1 MKKEQRMSDTYL
13 PGDTRQRIQDLI
25 KNRKITQA
33 ELAKRVGLSNSA
45 LSRYLQGGTKNLGD
59 GFIIR
64 IAKYFDVSTD
74 FLLGETDIPDRKN
87 YDIEELGLSAETA
100 KLLYTGKVDTS
111 VLNQLVEHPRFPQLL
126 LLLARYRDETMI
138 AGINA
143 MNQILTFMRSLTLD
157 QANLHPEDAVAAK
170 NAAQNLKLLATPP
183 ITADTNTIQNLFMQI
198 VRDIK
203 KNAESNVEEQQAV
216 TAEVLKQMRENL
228 VKDGEAVDLSKLTA
242 EDLTVAVMKTIS
254 EAGIPEEKLT
264 SLSASF
270 VLPLSFPF
278 QAPCRGS
285 SSQASARS
293 IRTIQPQAGYILQGN
308 RRSSGRPF
316 LS

>member
-1 MKKEQRMSDTYL
+1 M
-13 PGDTRQRIQDLI
+13 
-25 KNRKITQA
+25 
-33 ELAKRVGLSNSA
+33 
-45 LSRYLQGGTKNLGD
+45 
-59 GFIIR
+59 
-64 IAKYFDVSTD
+64 STD

-270 VLPLSFPF
+270 LDLLNALKEPDHDE
-278 QAPCRGS
+278 
-285 SSQASARS
+285 
-293 IRTIQPQAGYILQGN
+293 
-308 RRSSGRPF
+308 
-316 LS
+316 

>member
-1 MKKEQRMSDTYL
+1 MSDTYL

-33 ELAKRVGLSNSA
+33 ELAERVGLSSST
-45 LSRYLQGGTKNLGD
+45 LSRYLQGRTENLGD

-74 FLLGETDIPDRKN
+74 FLLGETDIPERKN

-100 KLLYTGKVDTS
+100 KLLYTGKVDAS

-157 QANLHPEDAVAAK
+157 QANLHPENAVAAK
-170 NAAQNLKLLATPP
+170 NAVQDLKQLATPP

-203 KNAESNVEEQQAV
+203 KNAESASEAQQAA
-216 TAEVLKQMRENL
+216 TTEVLKLLRENL
-228 VKDGEAVDLSKLTA
+228 TKDGESVDLSKLTA

-264 SLSASF
+264 SLGASF
-270 VLPLSFPF
+270 LDLLNALKEPDHDE
-278 QAPCRGS
+278 
-285 SSQASARS
+285 
-293 IRTIQPQAGYILQGN
+293 
-308 RRSSGRPF
+308 
-316 LS
+316 

>member
-1 MKKEQRMSDTYL
+1 MSDTYL

-33 ELAKRVGLSNSA
+33 ELAERVGLSSST
-45 LSRYLQGGTKNLGD
+45 LSRYLQGRTENLGD

-74 FLLGETDIPDRKN
+74 FLLGETDIPERKN

-100 KLLYTGKVDTS
+100 KLLYTGKVDAS

-157 QANLHPEDAVAAK
+157 QANLHPENAVAAK
-170 NAAQNLKLLATPP
+170 NAVQDLKQLATPP

-203 KNAESNVEEQQAV
+203 KNAESASESQQAV
-216 TAEVLKQMRENL
+216 TTEVLKQLRENL

-254 EAGIPEEKLT
+254 EAGIPEEKLS

-270 VLPLSFPF
+270 LDLLNALKEPDHDE
-278 QAPCRGS
+278 
-285 SSQASARS
+285 
-293 IRTIQPQAGYILQGN
+293 
-308 RRSSGRPF
+308 
-316 LS
+316 

>member
-1 MKKEQRMSDTYL
+1 MSDTYL

-33 ELAKRVGLSNSA
+33 ELAEKVGLSNSA
-45 LSRYLQGGTKNLGD
+45 LSRYLQGRTTNLGD

-87 YDIEELGLSAETA
+87 YDIEELGLSAETT
-100 KLLYTGKVDTS
+100 KLLYTGKVDAS

-138 AGINA
+138 AGIHA
-143 MNQILTFMRSLTLD
+143 MNQVLTFMRSLTLD
-157 QANLHPEDAVAAK
+157 QANIHSENAD
-170 NAAQNLKLLATPP
+170 AAQDLKLLATPP
-183 ITADTNTIQNLFMQI
+183 VTADTNTIQNLFMQI

-203 KNAESNVEEQQAV
+203 KNAESASEAQQAA
-216 TAEVLKQMRENL
+216 TTEVLKLLRENL
-228 VKDGEAVDLSKLTA
+228 TKDGESVDLSKLTS

-264 SLSASF
+264 SLGASF
-270 VLPLSFPF
+270 LDLLNALKEPDHDE
-278 QAPCRGS
+278 
-285 SSQASARS
+285 
-293 IRTIQPQAGYILQGN
+293 
-308 RRSSGRPF
+308 
-316 LS
+316 

>member
-1 MKKEQRMSDTYL
+1 MSDTYL

-33 ELAKRVGLSNSA
+33 ELAEKVGLSNSA
-45 LSRYLQGGTKNLGD
+45 LSRYLQGRTTNLGD

-87 YDIEELGLSAETA
+87 YDIEELRLSAETA
-100 KLLYTGKVDTS
+100 KLLYTGKVDAS
-111 VLNQLVEHPRFPQLL
+111 VLNQLIEHPRFPQLL

-143 MNQILTFMRSLTLD
+143 MNQILTFIRSLTLD
-157 QANLHPEDAVAAK
+157 QANLHLEDADTVK
-170 NAAQNLKLLATPP
+170 NAAQDLRLLATPP
-183 ITADTNTIQNLFMQI
+183 VTADTNTIQNLFMQI

-203 KNAESNVEEQQAV
+203 KNAESASEAQQAA
-216 TAEVLKQMRENL
+216 TTEVLKLLRENL
-228 VKDGEAVDLSKLTA
+228 TKDGESVDLSKLTA

-264 SLSASF
+264 SLGASF
-270 VLPLSFPF
+270 LDLLNALKEPDHDE
-278 QAPCRGS
+278 
-285 SSQASARS
+285 
-293 IRTIQPQAGYILQGN
+293 
-308 RRSSGRPF
+308 
-316 LS
+316 

>member
-1 MKKEQRMSDTYL
+1 MYDTYL

-33 ELAKRVGLSNSA
+33 ELAERVGLSSST
-45 LSRYLQGGTKNLGD
+45 LSRYLQGRTENLGD

-74 FLLGETDIPDRKN
+74 FLLGETDIPERKN

-100 KLLYTGKVDTS
+100 KLLYTGKVDAS
-111 VLNQLVEHPRFPQLL
+111 VLNQLIEHPRFPQLL

-157 QANLHPEDAVAAK
+157 QANLHPENAVAAK
-170 NAAQNLKLLATPP
+170 NAVQDLKQLATPP

-203 KNAESNVEEQQAV
+203 KNAESASESQQAV
-216 TAEVLKQMRENL
+216 TTEVLKQLRENL

-254 EAGIPEEKLT
+254 EAGIPEENLS

-270 VLPLSFPF
+270 LDLLNALKEPDHDE
-278 QAPCRGS
+278 
-285 SSQASARS
+285 
-293 IRTIQPQAGYILQGN
+293 
-308 RRSSGRPF
+308 
-316 LS
+316 

>member
-1 MKKEQRMSDTYL
+1 MSDTYL

-33 ELAKRVGLSNSA
+33 ELAEKVGLSNSA
-45 LSRYLQGGTKNLGD
+45 LLQGRTTNLGD

-87 YDIEELGLSAETA
+87 YDIEELRLSAETA
-100 KLLYTGKVDTS
+100 KLLYTGKVDAS
-111 VLNQLVEHPRFPQLL
+111 VLNQLIEHPRFPQLL

-143 MNQILTFMRSLTLD
+143 MNQILTFIRSLTLD
-157 QANLHPEDAVAAK
+157 QANLHPEDADTAK
-170 NAAQNLKLLATPP
+170 NAAQDLRLLATPP
-183 ITADTNTIQNLFMQI
+183 VTADTNTIQNLFMQI

-203 KNAESNVEEQQAV
+203 KNAESASEAQQAA
-216 TAEVLKQMRENL
+216 TTEVLKLLRENL
-228 VKDGEAVDLSKLTA
+228 TKDGESVDLSKLT
-242 EDLTVAVMKTIS
+242 MKTIS

-264 SLSASF
+264 SLGASF
-270 VLPLSFPF
+270 LDLLNALKEPDHDE
-278 QAPCRGS
+278 
-285 SSQASARS
+285 
-293 IRTIQPQAGYILQGN
+293 
-308 RRSSGRPF
+308 
-316 LS
+316 

>member
-1 MKKEQRMSDTYL
+1 MSDTYL

-33 ELAKRVGLSNSA
+33 ELAERVGLSSST
-45 LSRYLQGGTKNLGD
+45 LSRYLQGRTENLGD

-74 FLLGETDIPDRKN
+74 FLLGETDIPERKN

-100 KLLYTGKVDTS
+100 KLLYTGKVDAS
-111 VLNQLVEHPRFPQLL
+111 VLNQLIEHPRFPQLL

-157 QANLHPEDAVAAK
+157 QANLHPENAVAAK
-170 NAAQNLKLLATPP
+170 NAVQDLKQLATPP

-203 KNAESNVEEQQAV
+203 KNAESASEAQQAA
-216 TAEVLKQMRENL
+216 TTEVLKLLRENL
-228 VKDGEAVDLSKLTA
+228 TKDGESVDLSKLTA

-264 SLSASF
+264 SLGASF
-270 VLPLSFPF
+270 LDLLNALKEPDHDE
-278 QAPCRGS
+278 
-285 SSQASARS
+285 
-293 IRTIQPQAGYILQGN
+293 
-308 RRSSGRPF
+308 
-316 LS
+316 

>member
-1 MKKEQRMSDTYL
+1 MSDTYL

-25 KNRKITQA
+25 RNRKITQA
-33 ELAKRVGLSNSA
+33 ELAEKVGLSNSA

-59 GFIIR
+59 GYIIR

-100 KLLYTGKVDTS
+100 KLLYTGKVDAS
-111 VLNQLVEHPRFPQLL
+111 VLNQLIEHPRFPQLL

-143 MNQILTFMRSLTLD
+143 MNQVLTFSRFLLID
-157 QANLHPEDAVAAK
+157 QAKLQPEDAEAAGKAAK
-170 NAAQNLKLLATPP
+170 DIQLLGTPP
-183 ITADTNTIQNLFMQI
+183 VTADTNTIQTLFLQI

-203 KNAESNVEEQQAV
+203 KNAESSAESQQKA
-216 TAEVLKQMRENL
+216 TAEVLNHLRANL
-228 VKDGEAVDLSKLTA
+228 TKDGEAVDLSKLTA

-254 EAGIPEEKLT
+254 EAGISEEKLS

-270 VLPLSFPF
+270 LDLLNSLKEPDHDE
-278 QAPCRGS
+278 
-285 SSQASARS
+285 
-293 IRTIQPQAGYILQGN
+293 
-308 RRSSGRPF
+308 
-316 LS
+316 

>member
-1 MKKEQRMSDTYL
+1 MSDTYL

-33 ELAKRVGLSNSA
+33 ELAEKVGLSNSA
-45 LSRYLQGGTKNLGD
+45 LSRYLQGRTTNLGD

-87 YDIEELGLSAETA
+87 YDIAELGLSAETA
-100 KLLYTGKVDTS
+100 KLLYTGKVDAS

-143 MNQILTFMRSLTLD
+143 MNQILTFIRSLTLD
-157 QANLHPEDAVAAK
+157 QANLHPEDAVAVK
-170 NAAQNLKLLATPP
+170 NATQDLKLLATPP
-183 ITADTNTIQNLFMQI
+183 VTADTNTIQNLFMQI

-203 KNAESNVEEQQAV
+203 KNAESNANEQQAA
-216 TAEVLKQMRENL
+216 TAEVLKQLRENL
-228 VKDGEAVDLSKLTA
+228 TKDGEAVNLSTISA
-242 EDLTVAVMKTIS
+242 EDLTTAVINTIAA
-254 EAGIPEEKLT
+254 AGIPEEKLS
-264 SLSASF
+264 SLGDSF
-270 VLPLSFPF
+270 LNLLNNLKDPD
-278 QAPCRGS
+278 
-285 SSQASARS
+285 
-293 IRTIQPQAGYILQGN
+293 YDK
-308 RRSSGRPF
+308 
-316 LS
+316 

>member
-1 MKKEQRMSDTYL
+1 MSDTYL

-25 KNRKITQA
+25 KSRKITQA
-33 ELAKRVGLSNSA
+33 ELAERVGLSSST
-45 LSRYLQGGTKNLGD
+45 LSRYLQGRTTNLGD

-100 KLLYTGKVDTS
+100 KLLFTGKVDAS

-157 QANLHPEDAVAAK
+157 QANLHPENAVAAK
-170 NAAQNLKLLATPP
+170 NAVQDLKQLATPP

-203 KNAESNVEEQQAV
+203 KNAESASESQQAV
-216 TAEVLKQMRENL
+216 TTEVLKQLRENL

-254 EAGIPEEKLT
+254 EAGIPEENLS

-270 VLPLSFPF
+270 LDLLNALKEPDHDE
-278 QAPCRGS
+278 
-285 SSQASARS
+285 
-293 IRTIQPQAGYILQGN
+293 
-308 RRSSGRPF
+308 
-316 LS
+316 

>member
-1 MKKEQRMSDTYL
+1 MSDTYL

-33 ELAKRVGLSNSA
+33 ELAEKVGLSNSA
-45 LSRYLQGGTKNLGD
+45 LSRYLQGRTTNLGD

-87 YDIEELGLSAETA
+87 YDIAELGLSAETA
-100 KLLYTGKVDTS
+100 KLLYTGKVDAS

-143 MNQILTFMRSLTLD
+143 MNQILTFIRSLTLD
-157 QANLHPEDAVAAK
+157 QANLHPEDAVAVK
-170 NAAQNLKLLATPP
+170 NATQDLKLLATPP
-183 ITADTNTIQNLFMQI
+183 VTADTNTIQNLFMQI

-203 KNAESNVEEQQAV
+203 KNAESASEAQQAA
-216 TAEVLKQMRENL
+216 TTEVLKLLRENL
-228 VKDGEAVDLSKLTA
+228 TKDGESVDLSKLTA

-264 SLSASF
+264 SLGASF
-270 VLPLSFPF
+270 LDLLNALKEPDHDE
-278 QAPCRGS
+278 
-285 SSQASARS
+285 
-293 IRTIQPQAGYILQGN
+293 
-308 RRSSGRPF
+308 
-316 LS
+316 

>member
-1 MKKEQRMSDTYL
+1 MSNTYL

-25 KNRKITQA
+25 KSRKITQA
-33 ELAKRVGLSNSA
+33 ELAERVGLSSSTF
-45 LSRYLQGGTKNLGD
+45 SRYLQGRTANLGD

-74 FLLGETDIPDRKN
+74 FLLGETDIPGRKN

-100 KLLYTGKVDTS
+100 KLLFTGKVDAS

-126 LLLARYRDETMI
+126 LLLAQYRDETMI

-157 QANLHPEDAVAAK
+157 QANLHPENSVAAK
-170 NAAQNLKLLATPP
+170 NAAQDLKLLATPP
-183 ITADTNTIQNLFMQI
+183 VTADTNTIQNLFMQI

-203 KNAESNVEEQQAV
+203 KNAESNANEQQAA
-216 TAEVLKQMRENL
+216 TAEVLKQLRENL
-228 VKDGEAVDLSKLTA
+228 TKDGEAVDLSKLTA

-264 SLSASF
+264 SLGASF
-270 VLPLSFPF
+270 LDLLNALKEPDHDK
-278 QAPCRGS
+278 
-285 SSQASARS
+285 
-293 IRTIQPQAGYILQGN
+293 
-308 RRSSGRPF
+308 
-316 LS
+316 

>member
-1 MKKEQRMSDTYL
+1 MSDTYL

-33 ELAKRVGLSNSA
+33 ELAERVGLSSST
-45 LSRYLQGGTKNLGD
+45 LSRYLQGRTENLGD

-74 FLLGETDIPDRKN
+74 FLLGETDIPERKN

-100 KLLYTGKVDTS
+100 KLLYTGKVDAS
-111 VLNQLVEHPRFPQLL
+111 VLNQLIEHPRFPQLL

-157 QANLHPEDAVAAK
+157 QANLHPENAVAAK
-170 NAAQNLKLLATPP
+170 NAVQDLKQLATPP

-203 KNAESNVEEQQAV
+203 KNAESASESQQAV
-216 TAEVLKQMRENL
+216 TTEVLKQLRENL

-254 EAGIPEEKLT
+254 EAGIPEENLS

-270 VLPLSFPF
+270 LDLLNALKEPDHDE
-278 QAPCRGS
+278 
-285 SSQASARS
+285 
-293 IRTIQPQAGYILQGN
+293 
-308 RRSSGRPF
+308 
-316 LS
+316 